1 MRDCDSLRKTQSGG
15 MKPMAD
21 APSVLECRS
30 HALTNGR
37 TATRGD
43 SAERR
48 AFDLTMRDCGSPLER
63 EAVETAD
70 VGTLSSVHKAAHTPR
85 PTGEL
90 AIAVTSAERR
100 ATFRR

>member
-1 MRDCDSLRKTQSGG
+1 MRDCDSLRKTQSGV
-15 MKPMAD
+15 MKPRTD
-21 APSVLECRS
+21 APSVSAGRS

-43 SAERR
+43 GSERR

-63 EAVETAD
+63 EAVVTAD
-70 VGTLSSVHKAAHTPR
+70 AGTLSSVLKNR
-85 PTGEL
+85 PHAQTDRRTGYSGD
-90 AIAVTSAERR
+90 SAERR